1 MKYVD
6 KNKKYKFNDKKE
18 RKKWQKIKNKG
29 LVQRILE
36 AKGCKI
42 KKAVKMKGAKWA

>member
-1 MKYVD
+1 MAKRYQ
-6 KNKKYKFNDKKE
+6 FE
-18 RKKWQKIKNKG
+18 NKG